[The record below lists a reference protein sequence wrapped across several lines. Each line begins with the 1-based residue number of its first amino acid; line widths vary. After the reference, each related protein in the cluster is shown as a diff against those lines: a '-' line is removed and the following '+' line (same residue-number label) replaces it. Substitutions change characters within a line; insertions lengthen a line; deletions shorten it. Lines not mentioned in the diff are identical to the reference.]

1 MSNTHHPL
9 TPIAGVMLDTP
20 TETAQ
25 FALGTIVHG
34 DNGTEWIYVKAS
46 GAITQYDCVGI
57 NEDFDAYAMLRTL
70 SQDSDRIGFAQSAFT
85 TAYYGWVALRG
96 SQIKVRVKASCAA
109 DAQLWT
115 TASAGVLD
123 DATNTGAEKIDGLV
137 IEDAASNAT
146 QAEFIKASW
155 PHVRES

>member
-1 MSNTHHPL
+1 MANTHYPL
-9 TPIAGVMLDTP
+9 TPIAGARFDVTDTV
-20 TETAQ
+20 ASH
-25 FALGTIVHG
+25 ALGTIVHG
-34 DNGTEWIYVKAS
+34 DNGTEWVYVKAS

-57 NEDFDAYAMLRTL
+57 NEDYDAFAITRTL
-70 SQDSDRIGFAQSAFT
+70 SGESDRIGFAQVAF
-85 TAYYGWVALRG
+85 AASDYGWVALRG
-96 SQIKVRVKASCAA
+96 TQIKVRVKASCAA

-137 IEDAASNAT
+137 LEDAASNAT